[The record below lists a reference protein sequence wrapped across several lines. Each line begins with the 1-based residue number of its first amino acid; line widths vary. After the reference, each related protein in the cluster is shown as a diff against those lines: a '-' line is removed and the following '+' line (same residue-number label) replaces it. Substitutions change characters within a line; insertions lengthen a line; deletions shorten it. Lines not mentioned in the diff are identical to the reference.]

1 MGGHTRYV
9 MLQGKSTSF
18 LMYMLNLSRSFLK
31 EDRLKVAVRAGNFFN
46 RYRHFR
52 TETITSQYHQ
62 LSDNRVDFLRLGI
75 GISYRLG
82 SLKAQVKKAARSI
95 ENDDVQSSGSSGE
108 EQQM

>member
-1 MGGHTRYV
+1 MCI
-9 MLQGKSTSF
+9 
-18 LMYMLNLSRSFLK
+18 RS
-31 EDRLKVAVRAGNFFN
+31 
-46 RYRHFR
+46 
-52 TETITSQYHQ
+52 S
-62 LSDNRVDFLRLGI
+62 VDFLRLGI